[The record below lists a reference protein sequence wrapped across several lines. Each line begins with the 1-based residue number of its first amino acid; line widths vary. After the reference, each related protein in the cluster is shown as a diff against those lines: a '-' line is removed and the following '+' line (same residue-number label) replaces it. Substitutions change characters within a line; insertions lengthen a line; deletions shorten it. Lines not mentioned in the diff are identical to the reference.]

1 MAQCRGT
8 TKSGDRCKRDASE
21 GSEYCGFH
29 EDQAGEPAAAEAAH
43 DGSSSDR
50 STDLI
55 LVGAVAVALFALRRV
70 LRLF

>member
-1 MAQCRGT
+1 MAQCQGT
-8 TKSGDRCKRDASE
+8 TKSGTRCKRDANE
-21 GSEYCGFH
+21 GGDYCGFH
-29 EDQAGEPAAAEAAH
+29 EDQAEAPNAEGASS
-43 DGSSSDR
+43 DGSADR